1 MIQITNVK
9 KKFNDNG
16 IQMTTQAMNMIRD
29 DFNRK
34 IDRMVNRCK
43 DGNVKRLTDST
54 YHIAKG
60 PLWSK
65 LIERNGNENNT
76 TV

>member
-43 DGNVKRLTDST
+43 DGNVKRLTDKT
-54 YHIAKG
+54 YHISLGVLKD
-60 PLWSK
+60 
-65 LIERNGNENNT
+65 LIL
-76 TV
+76 

>member
-34 IDRMVNRCK
+34 IDRMINRCK
-43 DGNVKRLTDST
+43 EGNVKRLTDKT
-54 YHIAKG
+54 FHISLGVLKD
-60 PLWSK
+60 
-65 LIERNGNENNT
+65 LIL
-76 TV
+76 

>member
-34 IDRMVNRCK
+34 IDRMINRCK
-43 DGNVKRLTDST
+43 EGNVKRLTDKT
-54 YHIAKG
+54 YHISVGVLKD
-60 PLWSK
+60 
-65 LIERNGNENNT
+65 LIL
-76 TV
+76 